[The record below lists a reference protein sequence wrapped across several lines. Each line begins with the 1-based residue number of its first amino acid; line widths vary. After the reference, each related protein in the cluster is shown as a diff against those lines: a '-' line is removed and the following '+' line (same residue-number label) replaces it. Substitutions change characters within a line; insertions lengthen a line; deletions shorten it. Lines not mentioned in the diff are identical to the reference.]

1 MGDYGTCVYLHV
13 KLYLEDGQTED
24 SVQEIVQ
31 DLDYS
36 FDHSQIT
43 DYEIVDIV
51 DMQLSTSR
59 EIDYVDPYE
68 MEEMEHDPELYAK
81 WSE

>member
-1 MGDYGTCVYLHV
+1 MGDYVYLHV
-13 KLYLEDGQTED
+13 KLHLEDGQTED
-24 SVQEIVQ
+24 SIQEIVQ

-51 DMQLSTSR
+51 DMNLSESR

-68 MEEMEHDPELYAK
+68 MEEMEHDSELYEE

>member
-1 MGDYGTCVYLHV
+1 MSDYVYLHV
-13 KLYLEDGQTED
+13 KLQLEDGQTED
-24 SVQEIVQ
+24 SIQEIVQ

-36 FDHSQIT
+36 FDHSQIS

-51 DMQLSTSR
+51 DMNLSENR
-59 EIDYVDPYE
+59 EVQNYVDPYE
-68 MEEMEHDPELYAK
+68 TEEMEHDPELYEK

>member
-1 MGDYGTCVYLHV
+1 MVDHVYLHV
-13 KLYLEDGQTED
+13 KLYFEDGQTED

-51 DMQLSTSR
+51 DTQLAASKET
-59 EIDYVDPYE
+59 DYVDPYGLDF
-68 MEEMEHDPELYAK
+68 MV
-81 WSE
+81 

>member
-1 MGDYGTCVYLHV
+1 MADCVYLHV

-24 SVQEIVQ
+24 SIQEIVQ

-36 FDHSQIT
+36 FDHNQIT

-51 DMQLSTSR
+51 DMQVAENR

-68 MEEMEHDPELYAK
+68 MDHDPELYAE
-81 WSE
+81 WSENDS

>member
-1 MGDYGTCVYLHV
+1 MSSYVYLHV
-13 KLYLEDGQTED
+13 KLYLEDGQTEE
-24 SVQEIVQ
+24 SIQEIVQ

-51 DMQLSTSR
+51 DTQLSKGR

-68 MEEMEHDPELYAK
+68 MDSDELELYEK

>member
-1 MGDYGTCVYLHV
+1 MASYVYLHV
-13 KLYLEDGQTED
+13 KIYLEDGQTED
-24 SVQEIVQ
+24 SIQEIVQ

-51 DMQLSTSR
+51 DMQLATSK
-59 EIDYVDPYE
+59 EIDYIDPYGLDF
-68 MEEMEHDPELYAK
+68 MV
-81 WSE
+81 

>member
-1 MGDYGTCVYLHV
+1 MSDYVYLHV
-13 KLYLEDGQTED
+13 KLQLEDGQTED
-24 SVQEIVQ
+24 SIQEIVQ

-51 DMQLSTSR
+51 DMNLSENR
-59 EIDYVDPYE
+59 EVENYDE
-68 MEEMEHDPELYAK
+68 TEEMEHDPELYEK

>member
-1 MGDYGTCVYLHV
+1 MSSYVYLHV
-13 KLYLEDGQTED
+13 KLYLEDGQSED

-36 FDHSQIT
+36 FDHSQII

-51 DMQLSTSR
+51 DMNLSSNR
-59 EIDYVDPYE
+59 EIDYVDPYDLE
-68 MEEMEHDPELYAK
+68 YLEGE
-81 WSE
+81 

>member
-1 MGDYGTCVYLHV
+1 MGSYVYLHV

-24 SVQEIVQ
+24 SIQEIVQ

-51 DMQLSTSR
+51 DMQLSNSR

-68 MEEMEHDPELYAK
+68 MDADELGLYEK

>member
-1 MGDYGTCVYLHV
+1 MNDFGTHVYLHV
-13 KLYLEDGQTED
+13 KLNLEDGQTEE
-24 SVQEIVQ
+24 SVREIVQ
-31 DLDYS
+31 ELDYS

-51 DMQLSTSR
+51 DMELSKGR
-59 EIDYVDPYE
+59 EIDYVDPYD
-68 MEEMEHDPELYAK
+68 MEGDELELYEK

>member
-1 MGDYGTCVYLHV
+1 MSNYVYLQV
-13 KLYLEDGQTED
+13 KLYLEDGQTEE
-24 SVQEIVQ
+24 SIQEIVQ

-51 DMQLSTSR
+51 DMQLSNSR

-68 MEEMEHDPELYAK
+68 MDVDGLGLYEG
-81 WSE
+81 WSR

>member
-1 MGDYGTCVYLHV
+1 MGDYVYLHV
-13 KLYLEDGQTED
+13 KLHLEDGQTED
-24 SVQEIVQ
+24 SIQEIVQ

-51 DMQLSTSR
+51 DMNLSESR

-68 MEEMEHDPELYAK
+68 TEEMEHDAELYEK

>member
-1 MGDYGTCVYLHV
+1 MGSYVYLHV

-24 SVQEIVQ
+24 SIQEIVQ

-36 FDHSQIT
+36 FDHNQIT

-51 DMQLSTSR
+51 DMQITKSR
-59 EIDYVDPYE
+59 EIEYVDPYE
-68 MEEMEHDPELYAK
+68 IEEMEHDAELYAE

>member
-1 MGDYGTCVYLHV
+1 MGDYVYLHV

-24 SVQEIVQ
+24 SIQEIVQ

-36 FDHSQIT
+36 FDHNQIT
-43 DYEIVDIV
+43 DYEIVNIV
-51 DMQLSTSR
+51 DMHLAVSR
-59 EIDYVDPYE
+59 DVDYVDPYE
-68 MEEMEHDPELYAK
+68 MEHDSEIYEK

>member
-1 MGDYGTCVYLHV
+1 MNDYGTHVYLHV
-13 KLYLEDGQTED
+13 KLNLEEGQTEE
-24 SVQEIVQ
+24 SVREIVQ
-31 DLDYS
+31 ELDYS
-36 FDHSQIT
+36 FDHNQIT

-51 DMQLSTSR
+51 DMELCKGR

-68 MEEMEHDPELYAK
+68 TEEMEYDAELYEK

>member
-1 MGDYGTCVYLHV
+1 MNNYVYLQV
-13 KLYLEDGQTED
+13 KLYLEDGQTEE
-24 SVQEIVQ
+24 SIQEIVQ

-51 DMQLSTSR
+51 DMQLSNSR

-68 MEEMEHDPELYAK
+68 MDADELELYEK

>member
-1 MGDYGTCVYLHV
+1 MASYVYLHV

-24 SVQEIVQ
+24 SIQEIVQ

-51 DMQLSTSR
+51 DMQLATSK
-59 EIDYVDPYE
+59 EIDYIDPYGLDF
-68 MEEMEHDPELYAK
+68 MV
-81 WSE
+81 